1 MEPPGPPGRQPGG
14 LVLLLAFQDHPWT
27 EPSSSPLVLD
37 MERLIQEMMSWA
49 GVTES
54 RLEAEGEIST
64 EFGETLSWPYLQY
77 VRAHPVSRWETPTPH
92 PLGPK
97 DHLVPRDT
105 VDRFCP
111 PLPLLPDCGG
121 GDGAL
126 VPYPGTAG
134 GSEAV
139 EEAST

>member
-1 MEPPGPPGRQPGG
+1 
-14 LVLLLAFQDHPWT
+14 
-27 EPSSSPLVLD
+27 

-77 VRAHPVSRWETPTPH
+77 VRAHPVSRWGDPHPH

-121 GDGAL
+121 GMEHWFHTPEQL
-126 VPYPGTAG
+126 
-134 GSEAV
+134 AV
-139 EEAST
+139 LRQWSEAST

>member
-14 LVLLLAFQDHPWT
+14 VVLPCWPFRTAPLDRALFV
-27 EPSSSPLVLD
+27 SPVLD

-77 VRAHPVSRWETPTPH
+77 VRAHPCLPLGDPH
-92 PLGPK
+92 PHPSGPK
-97 DHLVPRDT
+97 RT
-105 VDRFCP
+105 IWCP
-111 PLPLLPDCGG
+111 
-121 GDGAL
+121 
-126 VPYPGTAG
+126 
-134 GSEAV
+134 
-139 EEAST
+139 